1 MASVRPMLA
10 VLAEAAEVP
19 LTSERLVYEP
29 KYDGIRALVAI
40 EPPSTRSARSGRAAA
55 VTIRSRNGH
64 DKTPQ
69 FPDLVA
75 AFERMAARLR
85 GPLLVDG
92 EIVAIDE
99 RGRPASFTRLQ
110 KRIHLTGAKA
120 VAGLARAQPVIYKAF
135 DLLRAGDEDL
145 RRLPFSDRRIRLQRE
160 FRPPARSQLG
170 LSEIGVGD
178 GRALLRRAKKE
189 GWEGLVVKD
198 AASIYESGR
207 RSPAWRKLKLLK
219 RHAFIVGGWT
229 DPRQSRAHFGA
240 LLLGVRDES
249 GLRFVGSVGSG
260 FDEEMLGRIAA
271 LLKPLEAKRSPF
283 SESFKTLE
291 RSHWVKPTLV
301 VEVKYTEVTPDGR
314 LRHPVFLG
322 IRTDKDAGENP
333 DPDGTRYSI
342 LGTRKSPNP
351 KPAAR
356 NAKPASA
363 QPAARNPKPASRPV
377 TRDVKLERLVATL
390 HEMED
395 ARRDG
400 LVDLP
405 DGNRLRVT
413 NLWKVFWPELKITKG
428 DLLRYYVE
436 VSPLLLPAVDDRP
449 LVMKRFPNGIH
460 GLAFYQQRVLEK
472 PPQGVRTEELPS
484 GLDPIKEDEEA
495 TNPARFIGGSLTTL
509 LYMTQVAAISQDPW
523 FSTVSTPLEPDQV
536 AIDLDPGKGAGFD
549 TVLDVARWV
558 RDELERLHIPSVPKT
573 SGSRG
578 LHIYIPLPPGTTYQT
593 GLLLC
598 QVVATLVSGKHRRQA
613 TIERMVAKRP
623 RGSVYVDYLQNILGK
638 TLATAYS
645 VRASTYAG
653 VSTPLTWDEVDNGVE
668 PEAFTIQTAPARFRE
683 VGDLWARLRTGK
695 RVDIQGVIRK
705 GVT

>member
-40 EPPSTRSARSGRAAA
+40 EPQSTRSARSGRAAS

-64 DKTPQ
+64 DKTLQ
-69 FPDLVA
+69 FPDLVE
-75 AFERMAARLR
+75 AFEKMAAKLP

-92 EIVAIDE
+92 EVVAIDE

-120 VAGLARAQPVIYKAF
+120 IAGLARAQPVVFKAF
-135 DLLRAGDEDL
+135 DLLRTRGADL
-145 RRLPFSDRRIRLQRE
+145 RRLPFTERRIRLQRE
-160 FRPPARSQLG
+160 FRPPARSPLG
-170 LSEIGVGD
+170 LSEIAVGD

-219 RHAFIVGGWT
+219 RQAFIVGGWT
-229 DPRQSRAHFGA
+229 EPRQSRAHFGA

-260 FDEEMLGRIAA
+260 FDEDALGRIAT
-271 LLKPLEAKRSPF
+271 LLDPLTVKSSPF
-283 SESFKTLE
+283 SEPFRTLE
-291 RSHWVKPTLV
+291 RAHWVEPTLV
-301 VEVKYTEVTPDGR
+301 VEVKYTELTPDGR

-322 IRTDKDAGENP
+322 LRTDKDAGEVR
-333 DPDGTRYSI
+333 DTSGDADGTRPALSGVEGHSI
-342 LGTRKSPNP
+342 LGARKDQNPQRATRNP
-351 KPAAR
+351 QRASKPAT
-356 NAKPASA
+356 
-363 QPAARNPKPASRPV
+363 RNPK
-377 TRDVKLERLVATL
+377 LETLVETL
-390 HEMED
+390 HEMEE

-405 DGNRLRVT
+405 NGDRLRVT

-428 DLLRYYVE
+428 ELLRYYAE
-436 VSPLLLPAVDDRP
+436 VSPFLLPAVADRP

-460 GLAFYQQRVLEK
+460 GITFYQQRVLEK
-472 PPQGVRTEELPS
+472 PPQGVRTEALPA

-509 LYMTQVAAISQDPW
+509 LYMAQVAAISQDPW

-536 AIDLDPGKGAGFD
+536 AIDLDPGKGTTFA

-578 LHIYIPLPPGTTYQT
+578 LHIYVPLPPGTTYET

-598 QVVATLVSGKHRRQA
+598 QVVATLVSTRHRRQA

-623 RGSVYVDYLQNILGK
+623 RGTVYVDYLQNILGK

-645 VRASTYAG
+645 VRASAYAG
-653 VSTPLTWDEVDNGVE
+653 VSTPLTWNEVDEGVD
-668 PEAFTIQTAPARFRE
+668 PGAFTIRTAPARFRE

-695 RVDIQGVIRK
+695 RVDIEDVLRK
-705 GVT
+705 GT